1 MYKWKCK
8 KRRMDSSQ
16 LNKKYKT
23 NWWIIFSLLIR
34 WQIYSTLSSKVL
46 ISKFQFSSI
55 PSVSLFLFLKV
66 DCQASL
72 LILAYILLLT
82 IMSHISVSALSM
94 FTSINL
100 DKACK
105 LIRLLYFSFTLK
117 LCFINY
123 LIRSRMCDL
132 QFSVSSLNGS

>member
-16 LNKKYKT
+16 LNTKYKAH
-23 NWWIIFSLLIR
+23 WWIIFSLLIR
-34 WQIYSTLSSKVL
+34 WQVYSTLSSKVL
-46 ISKFQFSSI
+46 ISKFQCSSI
-55 PSVSLFLFLKV
+55 SSVSLFFFFKV
-66 DCQASL
+66 TCQASL

-82 IMSHISVSALSM
+82 TISHILVSVLSM
-94 FTSINL
+94 FTPINL

-105 LIRLLYFSFTLK
+105 LMRLQYFSITLK
-117 LCFINY
+117 LCWINY

-132 QFSVSSLNGS
+132 LFSVSSLNGS